1 MPAPISAA
9 GTHAAF
15 SCLVTRSCNPQ
26 GAGRSRRRGSPLQA
40 WYPPG
45 QVHGQH
51 CVVAAL
57 ILIHP
62 AVGKDRQSTRA
73 AVQAVDVRAEQG
85 CRQPGGASPAG
96 RDGAPVARAGR
107 LGTAHT
113 RCWGRA
119 RPLPEAVGPGQHG
132 VQRLRVRQRVAGIGG
147 AQRIAAGQG
156 QGGGGGK
163 RCGARLAGD
172 GGEEGQGGK
181 EGQGTVGK
189 TCGAPLA
196 ASQLHRPASGACS
209 CRRGPGRR
217 GGRGLDGRGLRHA
230 SAALAP
236 STRLAE
242 WQQQQQQQDQD
253 SSSTPCRQGARE
265 PAEALFGGAAQR
277 RRRPS
282 PALHRGDAAPQRPR
296 PQRPRPSAAPHL
308 ATSGNSRKGAALPSS
323 TSSWCCRAA
332 ASCCANSVG
341 SGERR
346 PAATAAPSGMESPS
360 LPAVAAYL
368 REERGQARACEGRAR
383 ALGGAQGLQATAD

>member
-172 GGEEGQGGK
+172 GGEEGQGGGGG
-181 EGQGTVGK
+181 EGQGG
-189 TCGAPLA
+189 GGGEG
-196 ASQLHRPASGACS
+196 QGESGGGG
-209 CRRGPGRR
+209 RVRVGRR
-217 GGRGLDGRGLRHA
+217 GRVRAGRGGRVGKRDRGQLGRHVEHPWQQA
-230 SAALAP
+230 NCTGQRLAP
-236 STRLAE
+236 AAAA
-242 WQQQQQQQDQD
+242 
-253 SSSTPCRQGARE
+253 GAR
-265 PAEALFGGAAQR
+265 AGAAGGG
-277 RRRPS
+277 S
-282 PALHRGDAAPQRPR
+282 
-296 PQRPRPSAAPHL
+296 
-308 ATSGNSRKGAALPSS
+308 TGAA
-323 TSSWCCRAA
+323 
-332 ASCCANSVG
+332 
-341 SGERR
+341 
-346 PAATAAPSGMESPS
+346 
-360 LPAVAAYL
+360 
-368 REERGQARACEGRAR
+368 
-383 ALGGAQGLQATAD
+383 